1 MLDILY
7 FLLGLVVKI
16 LCYMSLFG
24 FLSWILPIMWI
35 MVTKPGKVG
44 CLPWFNDGSL

>member
-16 LCYMSLFG
+16 LGYMALISFVCWALYV
-24 FLSWILPIMWI
+24 LWIL
-35 MVTKPGKVG
+35 VTNPSKVG
-44 CLPWFNDGSL
+44 RLPWF